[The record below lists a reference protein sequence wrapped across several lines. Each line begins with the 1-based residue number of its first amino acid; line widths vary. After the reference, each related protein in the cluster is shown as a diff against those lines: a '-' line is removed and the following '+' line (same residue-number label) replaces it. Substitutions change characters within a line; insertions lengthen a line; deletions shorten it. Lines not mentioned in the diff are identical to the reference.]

1 MNKSLAFFS
10 GGLQANVRG
19 VNSAASAP
27 IVIHYSPTITCNG
40 NTTKD
45 EFKEMLKKH
54 KDEIL
59 KIFRDEQDRK
69 LRTAY

>member
-1 MNKSLAFFS
+1 MR
-10 GGLQANVRG
+10 ANVRG
-19 VNSAASAP
+19 LNSVNPAP
-27 IVIHYSPTITCNG
+27 IAIYYNPTITCTG
-40 NTTKD
+40 STTKD

-59 KIFRDEQDRK
+59 KIFRDEQDRR